1 MFFYNGWLITPL
13 LLLVLLK
20 IWWLHSSKT
29 SLLVLISV
37 VAMICRCSLIIYN
50 GHRQTVTQEHNVIQT
65 LIVQPDMVK
74 INGNLLTTIAKTNN
88 GKKYLC
94 NITVTKKTL
103 LDELKKATGTIALN
117 VKGTIQPISPA
128 TNENQFNP
136 HQFYETQNVFNAFK
150 GKAES
155 IKTVNDSK
163 TNFFHVQRAK
173 LIHYFQTFPRP
184 CNYFCNR
191 LLLGY
196 SDIEMN
202 ETVKAVQKIGI
213 IHLFCLSGLHVS
225 VLCSI
230 VRQLLSVFNITRER
244 INLIQIVTLPAFWVI
259 GGQSMSLTRAVIM
272 LELGLFYRIV
282 GIKTHDVWSLGLL
295 IHTFMAPGI
304 LLNLGG
310 QLSYLLS
317 FALCR
322 FKWTKIWRQTVDLNL
337 VSLPVLLNTTYQ
349 VHYLTTLLNYIMIPF
364 FSWVILPVTLLCAVV
379 GPRLP
384 LIMKV
389 CNQGLIVYQKIVHWL
404 SEIPGLIVFG
414 KMPDWLCIGLVICTL
429 IWREGEF
436 APTLMRKAI
445 ILGYILGFL
454 WIHFPIHGEV
464 TFFDI
469 GQGDSILIR
478 EPFNRTVC
486 LIDTGGQLNFKTPSW
501 QKRITTTDGAHKI
514 SINYLKSIGITTI
527 DAVLLSHSDEDHIGY
542 LKTVC

>member
-13 LLLVLLK
+13 LLLVLLR
-20 IWWLHSSKT
+20 IWWLYSSKT

-37 VAMICRCSLIIYN
+37 VAMICRCSWIIYN
-50 GHRQTVTQEHNVIQT
+50 GHRQTVERNVIQT

-74 INGNLLTTIAKTNN
+74 INGNLVTTVAKTNN

-103 LDELKKATGTIALN
+103 LDELKKATGTIAIN

-136 HQFYETQNVFNAFK
+136 YKFYETQNIFNAFK
-150 GKAES
+150 GKAGS

-163 TNFFHVQRAK
+163 AAFLHVQRAK

-230 VRQLLSVFNITRER
+230 VRQILSIFNITMER
-244 INLIQIVTLPAFWVI
+244 INLIQIVILPAFWVI
-259 GGQSMSLTRAVIM
+259 GGQSTSLTRAVIM
-272 LELGLFYRIV
+272 LELGLFYRIG

-322 FKWTKIWRQTVDLNL
+322 FKWTKIWRKTIDLNL

-349 VHYLTTLLNYIMIPF
+349 VHYLTTFLNYIMIPF
-364 FSWVILPVTLLCAVV
+364 FSWVILPVTLLCAVI
-379 GPRLP
+379 GPRIP

-389 CNQGLIVYQKIVHWL
+389 CNQGLIVYQKIVHCL

-414 KMPDWLCIGLVICTL
+414 KMPDWLCICLVICTL

-436 APTLMRKAI
+436 APTLVRKTI

-454 WIHFPIHGEV
+454 WIHFPI
-464 TFFDI
+464 
-469 GQGDSILIR
+469 QG
-478 EPFNRTVC
+478 V
-486 LIDTGGQLNFKTPSW
+486 
-501 QKRITTTDGAHKI
+501 
-514 SINYLKSIGITTI
+514 
-527 DAVLLSHSDEDHIGY
+527 
-542 LKTVC
+542 